1 MPRTAPSPIWILF
14 DIAANRN
21 DLPSEPP
28 LQAVGVS
35 GSNSRGELGY
45 MGPRPSS
52 GVNRYVFRLF
62 ALNVPALGLRPG
74 ASREQVENSLAAHT
88 LATTELIGRYGQH

>member
-1 MPRTAPSPIWILF
+1 
-14 DIAANRN
+14 
-21 DLPSEPP
+21 
-28 LQAVGVS
+28 
-35 GSNSRGELGY
+35 